1 MIYCFPK
8 LSDCDLYFFRFLG
21 PGLGNLLL
29 PWARAKI
36 YARSTGYSFI
46 PPTWSQIKMGSLLRG
61 EMDSRS
67 YMGLF
72 EPGPNESRGLSRAKK
87 LFFSRKI
94 PECKKDCARSGD
106 VIIFSGMGKLFGDLI
121 GHSNF
126 IKTEILSMLVKN
138 RIECLAA
145 EWSCRER
152 VAVHVRLGDFS
163 VGSFSDLTSGM
174 SNTRIPVEWYAAVV
188 GEIREALGYQIEVNV
203 FSDGSDQQLVKLLEL
218 GGVKRVSG
226 NNAIEDLL
234 LISEHRL
241 LVASGSTFSM
251 WGSFLGQIPTIW
263 HPGQLKQRVLENH
276 NLEIELHDYDDISST
291 FIQGALG

>member
-8 LSDCDLYFFRFLG
+8 LSACDFYFFRFLG

-36 YARSTGYSFI
+36 HARSMGHGFI
-46 PPTWSQIKMGSLLRG
+46 SPTWPQIKIGSFLRG
-61 EMDSRS
+61 EIDSRS
-67 YMGLF
+67 YIGLF
-72 EPGPNESRGLSRAKK
+72 EAGPSESRGLSRAKK

-94 PECKKDCARSGD
+94 SEYERDSARAGD
-106 VIIFSGMGKLFGDLI
+106 VIVFSGMGKLFSDLV
-121 GHSNF
+121 GNSNF
-126 IKTEILSMLVKN
+126 IKTEILSMLATN
-138 RIECLAA
+138 RVEGLKTELNCSEC
-145 EWSCRER
+145 

-163 VGSFSDLTSGM
+163 VGSVTDLMSGI
-174 SNTRIPVEWYAAVV
+174 SNTRIPIEWYIAVV
-188 GEIREALGYQIEVNV
+188 DKIRNALGYEIAVNV

-218 GGVKRVSG
+218 GGVKRVCG
-226 NNAIEDLL
+226 HNAIEDLL

-241 LVASGSTFSM
+241 MVASGSTFSM

-263 HPGQLKQRVLENH
+263 HPGQLKQRVLNNH
-276 NLEIELHDYDDISST
+276 NLEVELHDYDDISSS